1 PGPSDVRS
9 PQGAGHC
16 IGMRP
21 RHEREREI
29 VEVLARHGMTG
40 LLAALG
46 RGGRLSRGHDRD
58 VALAAPR
65 ELRLALEELGPT
77 FVKFGQLLS
86 SRADLLGSEY
96 RTELARLQDAASP
109 VSPGAVE
116 QTIEHELG
124 ERSRREF
131 ASIELEPLAA
141 ASIGTAHAAVLR
153 DGTEVVVKVRRPGAV
168 DQVEQDLEIL
178 QHWALRLSR
187 HWGPAAGIDVVGL
200 ADEFAHGLRSELDY
214 QSEARNA
221 ERFAGNFAGDPE
233 VQIPRVFWETTSS
246 QVITLER
253 IGGMKVTDAVALDAA
268 GVDRHELA
276 DRAVRITAKMVFEHG
291 FFHGDPHPGNF
302 FIGPEGR
309 IGIIDFGLVGELDER
324 LRERL
329 TSLLIAIVRGSPTR
343 FAGALLALGAAPG
356 RVDRAGLEAD
366 LRGLLARYDG
376 VPVGEVQLGTAIAQL
391 LEIARRHRLRLPRD
405 LALLA
410 KAIAMDEGM
419 AAELDPGFRIGEAL
433 APYAQRHL
441 AAQLAPGALARRLET
456 FGVDVAELAVDL
468 PGQVHQLLDVLGT
481 GSLELHLRTDEVE
494 PLVARAERLGNRI
507 AASVLV
513 AAAVN
518 GVAELIAA
526 DRVDPREWR
535 AARRGRLAAVG
546 AAGAWLAWRRGR
558 PAR

>member
-1 PGPSDVRS
+1 
-9 PQGAGHC
+9 
-16 IGMRP
+16 
-21 RHEREREI
+21 
-29 VEVLARHGMTG
+29 
-40 LLAALG
+40 
-46 RGGRLSRGHDRD
+46 
-58 VALAAPR
+58 
-65 ELRLALEELGPT
+65 
-77 FVKFGQLLS
+77 
-86 SRADLLGSEY
+86 
-96 RTELARLQDAASP
+96 
-109 VSPGAVE
+109 
-116 QTIEHELG
+116 
-124 ERSRREF
+124 
-131 ASIELEPLAA
+131 
-141 ASIGTAHAAVLR
+141 
-153 DGTEVVVKVRRPGAV
+153 
-168 DQVEQDLEIL
+168 
-178 QHWALRLSR
+178 
-187 HWGPAAGIDVVGL
+187 
-200 ADEFAHGLRSELDY
+200 
-214 QSEARNA
+214 
-221 ERFAGNFAGDPE
+221 
-233 VQIPRVFWETTSS
+233 
-246 QVITLER
+246 
-253 IGGMKVTDAVALDAA
+253 
-268 GVDRHELA
+268 
-276 DRAVRITAKMVFEHG
+276 
-291 FFHGDPHPGNF
+291 
-302 FIGPEGR
+302 
-309 IGIIDFGLVGELDER
+309 
-324 LRERL
+324 
-329 TSLLIAIVRGSPTR
+329 
-343 FAGALLALGAAPG
+343 
-356 RVDRAGLEAD
+356 
-366 LRGLLARYDG
+366 
-376 VPVGEVQLGTAIAQL
+376 LGTAIAQL